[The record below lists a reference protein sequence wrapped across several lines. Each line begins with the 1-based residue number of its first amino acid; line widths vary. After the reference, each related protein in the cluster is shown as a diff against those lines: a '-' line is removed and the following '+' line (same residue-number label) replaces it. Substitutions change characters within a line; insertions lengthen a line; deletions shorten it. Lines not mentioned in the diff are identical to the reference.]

1 MKKILCVLLMLCC
14 CTVMEAKRTG
24 MFLFFDLPQN
34 HLYEDANVKV
44 VIAFEGTA
52 KLVVY
57 NKTDQV
63 IYVDK
68 ENTFAYTNNVPE
80 NLFKNTVQTT
90 GKSSNSGATVNMGSV
105 ASALGIGGA
114 LGTLASGV
122 NVGGGSGTTSS
133 TMTYEKRILS
143 IAPEATAILYEWNP
157 VEDLGKTR
165 YIEEKGWLGSN
176 GYFMYPTKVKFKK
189 GMVRNFSNDTPLLY
203 KAVVRYSTQ
212 ENFSTYEQATVDNY
226 LAHIVIDSYKGVKKG
241 SLYRTYSNSY
251 CQSLPYVASVIGDGD
266 SNSWLMGGLGV
277 EIVGLAAVLAIA
289 AEK

>member
-1 MKKILCVLLMLCC
+1 MNKILLFLLMLCC
-14 CTVMEAKRTG
+14 CTVVEAKRTG

-63 IYVDK
+63 IYIDK

-80 NLFKNTVQTT
+80 NLFKNTVQMT
-90 GKSSNSGATVNMGSV
+90 GTSSNSGATVNMGSV

-143 IAPEATAILYEWNP
+143 VAPQSLAVLYEWNAF
-157 VEDLGKTR
+157 EDLKKVN
-165 YIEEKGWLGSN
+165 YYVEKGWLGEN
-176 GYFMYPTKVKFKK
+176 GYFMNPRKVKFKK
-189 GMVRNFSNDTPLLY
+189 GMVRNFNQDGTPLIY
-203 KAVVRYSTQ
+203 KAVVRYSMQ
-212 ENFSTYEQATVDNY
+212 ENFYSYQQAPVNNF
-226 LAHIVIDSYKGVKKG
+226 LLHIVIDSYKGVNQG
-241 SLYRTYSNSY
+241 SQYRTYCYNF
-251 CQSLPYVASVIGDGD
+251 CQNLPYFATVIGQGDGP
-266 SNSWLMGGLGV
+266 SWLVGTSLVVAAGLMATQ
-277 EIVGLAAVLAIA
+277 LQ
-289 AEK
+289 